1 MASASL
7 TWFILNS
14 ILQTSTPKEEAKE
27 EAKEEDKKEV
37 QDEPEDEIKEEI
49 EPDEGSF
56 STGAVKVKEEEEE
69 SSRLLQSYPAEAGD
83 SGMGS
88 GLESAE
94 AQGIQK
100 RRIHSP
106 EE

>member
-14 ILQTSTPKEEAKE
+14 ILQSSTPKEEAKE
-27 EAKEEDKKEV
+27 EDKKQV
-37 QDEPEDEIKEEI
+37 KDEPEHEIKEEI

-56 STGAVKVKEEEEE
+56 STGAVKVKEEEE